1 MPGSDDIS
9 VTGYCGNLDMA
20 TVAKVTLA
28 ANVASWLD

>member
-9 VTGYCGNLDMA
+9 VMGYCGNLDMA

-28 ANVASWLD
+28 ANVAS